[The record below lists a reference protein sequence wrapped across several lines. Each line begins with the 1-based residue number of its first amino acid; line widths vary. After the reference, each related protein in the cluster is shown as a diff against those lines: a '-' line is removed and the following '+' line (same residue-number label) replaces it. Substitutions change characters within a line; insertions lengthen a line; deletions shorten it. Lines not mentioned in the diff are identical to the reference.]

1 MEVVKQSTLQKMLF
15 TDNGFEVVED
25 KDDLEKRINFSKS
38 LLKLQFT
45 GHGMQGYEFTLFDD
59 DTFSDTLYNI
69 GFRVYKDYS
78 ISSLSGISK
87 ESGKFRNYFYNP
99 SKDDFTTTVKMKER
113 RKTYD
118 FETKSFMVKWPY
130 KITLSNKFC
139 YYTLYFKTEE
149 DCKHFEKE
157 LYPKYRVNLLGGK
170 IVYCKNCGNFTFLT
184 PPLQYHY
191 RIKEKEQFYFKLGYE
206 QENGVITRLWVDK
219 VVFFVDNLKIS
230 VYEEEVLKEDKIK
243 SKNNDIF
250 TVQYNTTEIKVKKE
264 EVE

>member
-1 MEVVKQSTLQKMLF
+1 MKVIKQSTLQHMLF
-15 TDNGFEVVED
+15 TENGFEVIED
-25 KDDLEKRINFSKS
+25 KDNLEKRINFAKS

-45 GHGMQGYEFTLFDD
+45 GHGIRGYEFTLLDD
-59 DTFSDTLYNI
+59 DLFSDTLYSM
-69 GFRVYKDYS
+69 GFRVYKDFSVNSLEGIRKCSGS
-78 ISSLSGISK
+78 IRHYFFKPNKEDFKQTIS
-87 ESGKFRNYFYNP
+87 
-99 SKDDFTTTVKMKER
+99 
-113 RKTYD
+113 
-118 FETKSFMVKWPY
+118 VKWPY

-149 DCKHFEKE
+149 DAKYFDKE
-157 LYPKYRVNLLGGK
+157 LYPKYKVQLLGGK
-170 IVYCKNCGNFTFLT
+170 VLYCENCGNFIFLT

-230 VYEEEVLKEDKIK
+230 VYEEEVLKETEITV
-243 SKNNDIF
+243 KNNKKF
-250 TVQYNTTEIKVKKE
+250 LVQNKVKEIQVKKE